1 VESLFALHP
10 LTMGE
15 TYSSLETSFQISKT
29 VLVEI
34 NSSDVEE
41 LDDKSFTD
49 AL

>member
-1 VESLFALHP
+1 MESLFTLHP

-15 TYSSLETSFQISKT
+15 TYSSLETSFQVSKT
-29 VLVEI
+29 LLVEI

-41 LDDKSFTD
+41 LDDESFAD